1 MSGDSTEK
9 VYWLPGSI
17 KGKAYEKSTWYRC
30 SGIED
35 FVKRVEQEK
44 VIVGIVFSGNNLG
57 FIVDEKS

>member
-1 MSGDSTEK
+1 MSEDK

-17 KGKAYEKSTWYRC
+17 KGKSYGKSTWYRC
-30 SGIED
+30 SGIEN

-44 VIVGIVFSGNNLG
+44 VIVGIVFSGHNIG